1 MDLKFSDLNTALGS
15 TAFSVSGSELTIDL
29 QPLMGEASISLSD
42 EKLAEF
48 MTALLDL
55 AAKAQTT
62 FNDNPANTTKIN
74 SYPEAISGIPNR
86 DVSGTWF
93 VASTYSFTS
102 KSPLNKAETTAITA

>member
-1 MDLKFSDLNTALGS
+1 MDLNFGDLNTALGA

-29 QPLMGEASISLSD
+29 QALMGEPSIALSD

-48 MTALLDL
+48 TTALLDL

-74 SYPEAISGIPNR
+74 SYPEPISGIPSRAVN
-86 DVSGTWF
+86 GTWY
-93 VASTYSFTS
+93 VAATYSFSS
-102 KSPLNKAETTAITA
+102 KSPLNKAETTAVTA